1 MILKNPNR
9 ISEPSINLLIGRHRF
24 SKRMLKLETITIC
37 VSMMISIP
45 SCGDNQ
51 IILMVKQAAIDLKYY
66 CAKGGMWLR
75 LGPNIPSTF
84 TLYIK
89 HFFWRN
95 AYNKEFETYVG
106 GLQTISNFLF
116 F

>member
-1 MILKNPNR
+1 
-9 ISEPSINLLIGRHRF
+9 
-24 SKRMLKLETITIC
+24 
-37 VSMMISIP
+37 MMISIP

-106 GLQTISNFLF
+106 GFRPLAISFFSNKHKVCQRFPIADSNRKFLLCF
-116 F
+116 V